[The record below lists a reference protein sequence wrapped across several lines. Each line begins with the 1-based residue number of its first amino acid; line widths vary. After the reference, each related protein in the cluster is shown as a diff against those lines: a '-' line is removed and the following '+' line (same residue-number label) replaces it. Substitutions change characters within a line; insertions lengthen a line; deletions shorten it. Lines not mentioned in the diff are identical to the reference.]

1 LLSSLLAS
9 WAFRASTFFLL
20 GLQLAGLQFVKKGV
34 EALEAAFPKTPV
46 PIQPDLKLL
55 ERRGPQGVDPALG
68 VHANVN
74 ESSFA
79 EDAQVFRDLG
89 LAETQAMDHVSHG
102 PWAVAQ
108 EFDDMKA
115 VGLGQGL
122 QRCDHGGL

>member
-1 LLSSLLAS
+1 MGSSRALSAC
-9 WAFRASTFFLL
+9 TFLL
-20 GLQLAGLQFVKKGV
+20 FGLQLVEESV
-34 EALEAAFPKTPV
+34 EALKAALPKTPV
-46 PIQPDLKLL
+46 FVQPDPKLL
-55 ERRGPQGVDPALG
+55 ERCGPQGVDPALG

-89 LAETQAMDHVSHG
+89 LAETQAMDHISHG